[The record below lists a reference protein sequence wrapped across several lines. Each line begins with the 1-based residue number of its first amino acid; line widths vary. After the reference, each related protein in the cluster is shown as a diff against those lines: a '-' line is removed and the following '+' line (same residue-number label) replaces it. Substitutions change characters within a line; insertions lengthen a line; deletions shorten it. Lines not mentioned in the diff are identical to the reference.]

1 MDHKVVPFDGIG
13 LCFSGGGYRATF
25 FDLGVISYLHKI
37 QYKGKPLLDSV
48 VALSTVSG
56 GTLTG
61 VAFGKAAQDSSFKF
75 DEFYRSF
82 YDTFTP
88 ENDKLL
94 PTAVAKLENDDVW
107 KKHPYKKR
115 SLINAFALTYSE
127 MEPFKGSFEVFKGPT
142 DSALKNVCFNA
153 TDFSFGLVFRFQNGR
168 GVFGNS
174 PLKASELNQV
184 KYDIQLGDI
193 VASSSC
199 FPMGFEPLVFPDDYY
214 SDHSNEDYKALK
226 LLPKFAK
233 GVGIMDGGIADNQG
247 IDSMMKISE
256 RSSVKDHFNLIIV
269 NDVSSYKMQP
279 WLQDESK
286 IKDKTSLQNTFK
298 NILSYFKIKPLYWV
312 VLLVGLIL
320 FIANGF
326 GLITGASN
334 PWITGIGAFLTG
346 VGLVLCIL
354 GWILNK
360 ESQKVLHWVQTA
372 FKDNVPEALIG
383 DIISFERLQIGL
395 LKRMITDRATS
406 TFKMV
411 YDIFLKQIRR
421 LNYEILYE
429 DPSLEHKLIT
439 STVYELNG
447 QKSVYKNTSISKEVK
462 EPPSKA
468 LQQAALIASE
478 TPTTLWWDKTDIKV
492 KRMDNL
498 IACGQFTTCYN
509 LIKYVAELEGD
520 DITSDDLKKLRKDL
534 DADWAAFNKD
544 PLQFV

>member
-174 PLKASELNQV
+174 PLKASELNKV
-184 KYDIQLGDI
+184 KYNIQLGDI

-214 SDHSNEDYKALK
+214 SDHSSEDYKALK
-226 LLPKFAK
+226 SLPKFAK

-346 VGLVLCIL
+346 VGLVLCRYL
-354 GWILNK
+354 KLAYT
-360 ESQKVLHWVQTA
+360 V
-372 FKDNVPEALIG
+372 AL
-383 DIISFERLQIGL
+383 
-395 LKRMITDRATS
+395 
-406 TFKMV
+406 
-411 YDIFLKQIRR
+411 
-421 LNYEILYE
+421 
-429 DPSLEHKLIT
+429 
-439 STVYELNG
+439 
-447 QKSVYKNTSISKEVK
+447 
-462 EPPSKA
+462 
-468 LQQAALIASE
+468 
-478 TPTTLWWDKTDIKV
+478 LW
-492 KRMDNL
+492 
-498 IACGQFTTCYN
+498 
-509 LIKYVAELEGD
+509 
-520 DITSDDLKKLRKDL
+520 
-534 DADWAAFNKD
+534 
-544 PLQFV
+544 